1 MLRPSKKAGQAA
13 QDRNR
18 TWRAMDMG
26 MTLVTEVIAGVLLG
40 WFIDWRTG
48 YERTFIIVGAIL
60 GVMVGMTSFIRSA
73 LKENKRL
80 EAQRRERQDS

>member
-1 MLRPSKKAGQAA
+1 MLRRSKKAEQAA

-40 WFIDWRTG
+40 WLVDWATG
-48 YERTFIIVGAIL
+48 FERTFIIVGAIL
-60 GVMVGMTSFIRSA
+60 GVLVGMTSFIRAA
-73 LKENKRL
+73 LKENQRL
-80 EAQRRERQDS
+80 EAQRRERRDS